1 MIDQHDFQQLGT
13 LTRSSDYDPRV
24 RNYDPY
30 APKSYVT
37 NEQGVIIRDSVR
49 SNSGSSYSVQ
59 QVREARIANRTRNT
73 PSIADASSMTAGFG
87 NISKPI
93 LIGGAILGGVVL
105 MKALKGKQKKSA
117 IKQPNRKRRVA
128 RK

>member
-13 LTRSSDYDPRV
+13 ITRSSDYDPRV

-49 SNSGSSYSVQ
+49 SNSGTTYTVQ
-59 QVREARIANRTRNT
+59 QAREARIANRAHNT
-73 PSIADASSMTAGFG
+73 PSIAETSAMTAGFG
-87 NISKPI
+87 DIPKPL
-93 LIGGAILGGVVL
+93 LIGGAILGGV
-105 MKALKGKQKKSA
+105 MFIKALKGKEHSTKNKK
-117 IKQPNRKRRVA
+117 KRK
-128 RK
+128 

>member
-1 MIDQHDFQQLGT
+1 MIDKYDFQQLGR

-49 SNSGSSYSVQ
+49 SNSGSTYSIQ
-59 QVREARIANRTRNT
+59 QAREARITNRARNT
-73 PSIADASSMTAGFG
+73 PNIAEGSAMTAGFG
-87 NISKPI
+87 DIPKPL

-105 MKALKGKQKKSA
+105 LKTLKGKKRSRKK
-117 IKQPNRKRRVA
+117 K
-128 RK
+128 